1 MPFTSARP
9 APVQAQQAP
18 TTPSQ
23 AAPMPQ
29 QGYAP
34 PPAPAPASYQAQPG
48 VGDSRAPA
56 QGFRGGFGNRPA
68 ISAPRPLV
76 QRSPFAGIETAE
88 VSQRNP
94 FLEAGSYILKI
105 LSMVYKEPT
114 RTGGYTGIII
124 EVEVV
129 TSSFDPQNCPQS
141 NQEGTRA
148 SIFMKQNDSMA
159 SNFKGLLIAAA
170 GFDKDGNPRPVS
182 DVVTTEEA
190 EAAVG
195 PEQPYSG
202 ALVFDVANSSPTRAG
217 GTFTYHNF
225 HPVALNADG
234 TIDEAKTCGGLS

>member
-1 MPFTSARP
+1 MPFASTRP
-9 APVQAQQAP
+9 APAQAQQAP

-34 PPAPAPASYQAQPG
+34 PPAAPPASPQAQPG

-56 QGFRGGFGNRPA
+56 QGFRGGFGNRPNV
-68 ISAPRPLV
+68 SAPRPLV

-94 FLEAGSYILKI
+94 CLEGGQYILKI

-124 EVEVV
+124 EVEVI
-129 TSSFDPQNCPQS
+129 TSSHDPVSCPGS
-141 NQEGTRA
+141 NPEGTRA

-159 SNFKGLLIAAA
+159 SNFKGLLIAAC
-170 GFDKDGNPRPVS
+170 GFDKDGNPRSVT
-182 DVVTTEEA
+182 DTITTEDA

-202 ALVFDVANSSPTRAG
+202 ALIFDIANASPTRAG

-234 TIDEAKTCGGLS
+234 TIDEAKTLSGV

>member
-1 MPFTSARP
+1 
-9 APVQAQQAP
+9 
-18 TTPSQ
+18 
-23 AAPMPQ
+23 
-29 QGYAP
+29 
-34 PPAPAPASYQAQPG
+34 
-48 VGDSRAPA
+48 
-56 QGFRGGFGNRPA
+56 
-68 ISAPRPLV
+68 LV

-94 FLEAGSYILKI
+94 FLEAGQYILKI

-129 TSSFDPQNCPQS
+129 TSSFDPQNCPLS

-148 SIFMKQNDSMA
+148 CIFMKQNDSMA
-159 SNFKGLLIAAA
+159 SNFKGLLIAAC
-170 GFDKDGNPRPVS
+170 GFDNDGNPRPVS
-182 DVVTTEEA
+182 SVVTAEEA
-190 EAAVG
+190 ETAVG
-195 PEQPYSG
+195 PESPFAG

-234 TIDEAKTCGGLS
+234 TINEAKTCGGLA